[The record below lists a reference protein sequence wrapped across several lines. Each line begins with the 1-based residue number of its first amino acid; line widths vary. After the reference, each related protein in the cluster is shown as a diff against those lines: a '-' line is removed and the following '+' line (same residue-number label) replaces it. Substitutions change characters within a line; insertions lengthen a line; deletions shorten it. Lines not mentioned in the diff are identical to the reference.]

1 MSRRVKLSSVALLVL
16 AFGIAGCT
24 TTLRT
29 DVVGFEEEEKKP
41 DRSVGSYLFGE
52 DKNKLN

>member
-1 MSRRVKLSSVALLVL
+1 MGRRVKLSSVALLVL
-16 AFGIAGCT
+16 AIGIAGCT

-29 DVVGFEEEEKKP
+29 NVVGFEEEEKKP
-41 DRSVGSYLFGE
+41 DRTVGSYLFGE